1 MIDRLCHCSV
11 SLFVHA
17 HNPCAS
23 LCPQV
28 NYGKPFKMNTVEA
41 MAATLYIAGLKD
53 DAVALLEPFA
63 FGEEFIKINLEALN
77 AYASC
82 TNADEVRI

>member
-1 MIDRLCHCSV
+1 MRGCL
-11 SLFVHA
+11 
-17 HNPCAS
+17 
-23 LCPQV
+23 QV

-53 DAVALLEPFA
+53 DAIALLEPFA
-63 FGEEFIKINLEALN
+63 FGQEFIKINLDALN

-82 TNADEVRI
+82 ASAEEVSSECANACCGDSITSC